1 MTNRLHLTIRQKLA
15 IGFAVMF
22 SSVLVIS
29 LYAIIQLNRLD
40 RLINTALSVDSEILK
55 GSEALLNS
63 LLAQAGNEKKY
74 LITRDVAFRKLF
86 AENGREFI
94 SRLDALAALS
104 DNRDT
109 SDRVIAIR
117 RAYLSYRDLVNK
129 KFTSPETGADLVD
142 GGRQQLLN
150 DVSARIRSL
159 NEATQRALDNTMLSS
174 QKISGRGTR
183 IALFITV
190 FAILCG
196 VAFGFI
202 ITKAFYIPLQ
212 RLKQGTR
219 DIAQGDFSRT
229 IEIKSADE
237 IGDVSTSFNQMCDRL
252 RELDQLKADFISNI
266 THDLKTP
273 LASITEAN
281 NLLAEGIGG
290 SLYPQQKHLI
300 AIVREDAARLLRLI
314 ESIIDL
320 SKMEAGLLSYEFIPS
335 DISGVI
341 TEAVYSVRLLAG
353 SKTIAVFFSP
363 DAGLPVVLIDRA
375 KMVQCLI
382 NILDNAIKFTP
393 EGGSVHV
400 SARTVDSEQFLGNS
414 TNPAAEDY
422 ALTTHKLFL
431 EISIADTGV
440 GIPAEDLPRIFDKFY
455 QGRAGVQKRGS
466 GLGLAIVKHIIEVH
480 GGAIRAASAPAGG
493 STFSILLPLE
503 TRAS

>member
-1 MTNRLHLTIRQKLA
+1 MKRPAQFTIRQKLA
-15 IGFAVMF
+15 SGFAVMF
-22 SSVLVIS
+22 LSVLIIS

-40 RLINTALSVDSEILK
+40 RLITTALAIDAEILK
-55 GSEALLNS
+55 GSESLLNA

-74 LITRDVAFRKLF
+74 LITRDAAFRKLF
-86 AENGREFI
+86 ADNAREFI

-104 DNRDT
+104 DHNETADMLG
-109 SDRVIAIR
+109 AIR
-117 RAYLSYRDLVNK
+117 ASYQRYVDQVNK
-129 KFTSPETGADLVD
+129 KFAGPGSSIGRGD
-142 GGRQQLLN
+142 GGRQALI
-150 DVSARIRSL
+150 DDISARIRTLSEAAQRSL
-159 NEATQRALDNTMLSS
+159 DHTMLSS

-183 IALFITV
+183 IALFITG

-196 VAFGFI
+196 IAFGFI

-219 DIAQGDFSRT
+219 DIAQGDFSKK
-229 IEIKSADE
+229 IEIRSADE
-237 IGDVSTSFNQMCDRL
+237 IGDVSASFNQMCDRL
-252 RELDQLKADFISNI
+252 RELDQLKADFVSNI

-281 NLLAEGIGG
+281 NLMLEGIGG
-290 SLYPQQKHLI
+290 ALSPEQKHLL
-300 AIVREDAARLLRLI
+300 AIIREDAARLLRLI

-335 DISGVI
+335 DIPGVI
-341 TEAVYSVRLLAG
+341 TEAVDSVRLLAD
-353 SKTIAVFFSP
+353 SKKIAVFFSP
-363 DAGLPVVLIDRA
+363 GAGLPGVLIDRA
-375 KMVQCLI
+375 KMVQGLI
-382 NILDNAIKFTP
+382 NLLGNAIKFTP

-400 SARTVDSEQFLGNS
+400 RVRTVDSEQLLANS
-414 TNPAAEDY
+414 KNLTAQDY
-422 ALTTHKLFL
+422 SLTTHAMFL

-466 GLGLAIVKHIIEVH
+466 GLGLAIVKHIIEAH

-493 STFSILLPLE
+493 STFYILLPVV
-503 TRAS
+503 